1 MAEVSHDGARA
12 KHSQMTGLDVA
23 KEEIIQIACYV
34 TDYDLNLLDEA
45 GFEIVVHQ
53 DEELM
58 NKMDAW
64 CTKTHA
70 RTGLTERVLKSDV
83 SPDAAAKAL
92 LEYVT
97 KLVPERGAAILAGN
111 SVSYD
116 QSFLRKGPYAK
127 LLDHLHHRIFDVS
140 SIKEAVR
147 RWSTKQVLEA
157 APRKTGSHEA
167 RQDILESIEEA
178 RYYRDTFFRPSPNP
192 PSQEKET
199 TT

>member
-1 MAEVSHDGARA
+1 
-12 KHSQMTGLDVA
+12 MTGLDVA

-45 GFEIVVHQ
+45 GFEMVVHQ

-70 RTGLTERVLKSDV
+70 RTGLTERVLQSDI
-83 SPDAAAKAL
+83 SPDTAAKAL

-97 KLVPERGAAILAGN
+97 ELVPERGTAILAGN

-116 QSFLRKGPYAK
+116 QSFLRKGPYSK

-147 RWSTKQVLEA
+147 RWSTKEVLEA

-178 RYYRDTFFRPSPNP
+178 RYYRDTFFRPSPNL
-192 PSQEKET
+192 PSQGKET
-199 TT
+199 AA

>member
-1 MAEVSHDGARA
+1 
-12 KHSQMTGLDVA
+12 MTGLDVS

-34 TDYDLNLLDEA
+34 TDYDLNLLDED

-53 DEELM
+53 DNELM
-58 NKMDAW
+58 DRMDAW

-70 RTGLTERVLKSDV
+70 RTGLTDRVLKSEI
-83 SPDAAAKAL
+83 SPETAAQAL

-97 KLVPERGAAILAGN
+97 KLVPEKGAAILAGN

-116 QSFLRKGPYAK
+116 QSFLRKGPYVK

-147 RWSTKQVLEA
+147 RWSTKEVLIA
-157 APRKTGSHEA
+157 APQQKGSHEA

-178 RYYRDTFFRPSPNP
+178 RYYRDTFFRPLQNP
-192 PSQEKET
+192 PKQGGEAAT
-199 TT
+199 